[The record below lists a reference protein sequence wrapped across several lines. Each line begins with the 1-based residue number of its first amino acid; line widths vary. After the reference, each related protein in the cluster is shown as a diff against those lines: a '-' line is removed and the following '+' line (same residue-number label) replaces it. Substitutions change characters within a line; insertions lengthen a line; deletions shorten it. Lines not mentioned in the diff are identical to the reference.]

1 MYSGK
6 NAESAYFDKYG
17 LTFLEI
23 ADFAETRSL
32 CKLCTLSYICTEVTD
47 FVCVRAYGNDFSAEF
62 TEKLYVFK

>member
-32 CKLCTLSYICTEVTD
+32 CKLCTLSYICTEVAYL
-47 FVCVRAYGNDFSAEF
+47 VGVRAD
-62 TEKLYVFK
+62 